1 MLVRLLYAS
10 CSVAEIDEPLVA
22 SIIERS
28 HRQNAEQGITG
39 VLCHSSPG
47 NVFLQL
53 IEGGRAAVNQLY
65 AGIVSDPRHR
75 DVTLLDYGE
84 ITQRRFVGWRMGR
97 VSLNRVN
104 QGSILRFSEAATL
117 DPFTLSGPSALA
129 LLDELTSTA
138 AIVSAGTALSS
149 NEGAG

>member
-10 CSVAEIDEPLVA
+10 RSAAEIDEALVA
-22 SIIERS
+22 AILERS
-28 HRQNAEQGITG
+28 RRHNAEAGITG

-53 IEGGRAAVNQLY
+53 LEGGRAAVNQLY
-65 AGIVSDPRHR
+65 AGIVRDPRHR
-75 DVTLLDYGE
+75 DVTLLDYAE
-84 ITQRRFVGWRMGR
+84 ITERRFATWRMGR
-97 VSLNRVN
+97 VNLNRVN

-129 LLDELTSTA
+129 LLDELMSTA
-138 AIVSAGTALSS
+138 AIV
-149 NEGAG
+149 GADAV